1 MLTLCSRPFEG
12 RGQGRRAAVPQAT
25 ELLGL
30 PPGCAS
36 VVRRTQITSPA
47 GTSFSPFPPRGNSRV
62 LAFFI
67 LTLLSSPFFSSHS
80 DSAGHNAGG
89 AEGHAGLGPA
99 CSFPRLCLA
108 PRRSPSR
115 QLPPRGPPAGQ
126 RSGRLRTGRLWGSSQ
141 GPRAT
146 GRVSR
151 SGLLWGGRAASPR
164 AGGRARGP
172 RKGQRWCLHEAS
184 VPRWLRGLSL
194 GDGSETGASG
204 VLAGRPF

>member
-115 QLPPRGPPAGQ
+115 QLPPRGPPARQ

-141 GPRAT
+141 GPRAA
-146 GRVSR
+146 GRVALVF
-151 SGLLWGGRAASPR
+151 SGEEERHLLGRAGSGTQERAEVVFARGLRAALAARALPGGR
-164 AGGRARGP
+164 
-172 RKGQRWCLHEAS
+172 
-184 VPRWLRGLSL
+184 V
-194 GDGSETGASG
+194 
-204 VLAGRPF
+204 